1 MSNYDNSIKI
11 SVQGLTEVQAKLRS
25 MPSLLQDVL
34 KERKTLQE
42 IGTTLMSSATKTINA
57 GGRPVA
63 YKPLAPSTIAA
74 KLRKYKKATRILVAG
89 GTLRQSL
96 DYEVQGGQLYLTSV
110 DYLKYHQFTTNRKKA
125 NFPARPIWGVQ
136 ETDKPEITA
145 IILAGIKRNL

>member
-1 MSNYDNSIKI
+1 MSNFDNSIKI
-11 SVQGLTEVQAKLRS
+11 SFQGLTEVQAKLRQL
-25 MPSLLQDVL
+25 PNTLQEVL
-34 KERKTLQE
+34 KEHKTLQE
-42 IGTTLMSSATKTINA
+42 IGTQLAASAKTTINL

-89 GTLRQSL
+89 GTLRESL

-145 IILAGIKRNL
+145 IILAGVKRNL